1 MQPSNSITAVNQLYS
16 GSVARLAIKILLAI
30 MIFFR
35 IMRVDF
41 MVLERLWTFLNDG
54 ISQLS
59 SIREPI
65 FASLALIM

>member
-1 MQPSNSITAVNQLYS
+1 MQLSNSITTTKQFYS
-16 GSVARLAIKILLAI
+16 GSVARPTIKILLAI

-41 MVLERLWTFLNDG
+41 MVLEPLWTFLNDG
-54 ISQLS
+54 ISQPS

-65 FASLALIM
+65 SASPALIM